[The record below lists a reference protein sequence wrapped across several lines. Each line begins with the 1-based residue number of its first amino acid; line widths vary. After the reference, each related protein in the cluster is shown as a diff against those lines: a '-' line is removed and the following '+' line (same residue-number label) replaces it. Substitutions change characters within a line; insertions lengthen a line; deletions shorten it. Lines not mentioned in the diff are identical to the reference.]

1 MGYLQHPATD
11 SLSYPR
17 GRNGTTG
24 QAEPLKQ
31 EKRKAN
37 PQGWLLFFKIQ

>member
-1 MGYLQHPATD
+1 MGSLQHLATD

-37 PQGWLLFFKIQ
+37 PKGWLLFFKIQ